1 MTEEQIWKE
10 RYQALYRWVEENC
23 VEQVFRMITDA
34 TDDDWQDFWYNE
46 EVEKETPMNELTDLH
61 YERIAF
67 LESEIRQ
74 NEQEISIL
82 KEQIDLLSNGRV
94 YDC

>member
-1 MTEEQIWKE
+1 MDQTHIWKE
-10 RYQALYRWVEENC
+10 RYDALYRWVEENC
-23 VEQVFRMITDA
+23 VGQIFKMITES

-46 EVEKETPMNELTDLH
+46 EVDKEPPMNELTDLH

-67 LESEIRQ
+67 LESEICQ
-74 NEQEISIL
+74 NEQEIATL
-82 KEQIDLLSNGRV
+82 KEQIDILSNGRI